1 MGVMARLRNLG
12 RDVVDRDDAVKQH
25 HDHETKQTKREVVQ
39 EWIAYHLV

>member
-1 MGVMARLRNLG
+1 MGVMARLCNLG

-25 HDHETKQTKREVVQ
+25 HDHETEQTKREVVQ